1 MSSMHFQTLLNSKA
15 SSRWKRSVYSWLLLL
30 SSITKRLKDYEMSAL
45 LEAMSNQ
52 RRNCEHQQSQYCNYA
67 SWQNSG
73 NKTNEWEKSQNGRS
87 PKMGEVPMRLRHVHS
102 CIRRSCQK
110 SSEAIGENGQ
120 QAKPIHTAA
129 RLLIPENSKS
139 PDTPMTQVTKGQ
151 SGWGFTVKH
160 GATSQH
166 RPQSAVLRSE
176 PLVCQ

>member
-1 MSSMHFQTLLNSKA
+1 MNTSRVSIAIMPADRTLA
-15 SSRWKRSVYSWLLLL
+15 
-30 SSITKRLKDYEMSAL
+30 TKPM
-45 LEAMSNQ
+45 
-52 RRNCEHQQSQYCNYA
+52 
-67 SWQNSG
+67 
-73 NKTNEWEKSQNGRS
+73 NGRS
-87 PKMGEVPMRLRHVHS
+87 PKMGEVPKRLRHVHS

-176 PLVCQ
+176 PLVCQQEWIEPGNATAQTHVVLAV